1 MSLQSLGFP
10 EKRVVG
16 LKQVQRF
23 ARDGL
28 LESVFIAKDADE
40 HIIERLLNVCDKHA
54 IPYDKAYTMHQ
65 IGNACQIEVGSA
77 CAGLLKQKK
86 QPGR

>member
-1 MSLQSLGFP
+1 MSLQSLGFS

-28 LESVFIAKDADE
+28 LEKVFIAKDADE
-40 HIIERLLNVCDKHA
+40 QITERLLHICEKHGV
-54 IPYDKAYTMHQ
+54 PYDKAYTMHQ
-65 IGNACQIEVGSA
+65 LGNACQIEVGSA
-77 CAGLLKQKK
+77 CAGILRQKQ
-86 QPGR
+86 